1 MIRRATFQK
10 GHQRMQNWR
19 YVCEVCGTAEPI
31 DTRLWR
37 CPVDGGAFALDG
49 PNEIA
54 PELIDQNEPTLWRYE
69 ALLPAPRPESYSL
82 GEGLTPL
89 VRGQLGGR
97 DVWFKN
103 DALLPTGSFKDRGAA
118 VLVSHLNRLGLT
130 RLIVDSSGNA
140 AAAMAG
146 FCAAAGIECTV
157 YAPANASPGKLVQAR
172 AYGATVHAIEGN
184 RDAVAGAAQQA
195 AEDDISSFYASHNWH
210 AVFVEGVKTWA
221 LEVWEQL
228 GGALPSAVFV
238 PTGGG
243 SAFVGA
249 HRGFQAI
256 PGPLPMLVAAQPD
269 ACAPIVAAAHQDA
282 NDIAAVTPGN
292 TIAEGTKIGSPSRGR
307 QILAALRESG
317 GWAAAVTEEDIR
329 EALVE
334 LWSQGM
340 YAEPTAAVGAAAFR
354 NAVRDGHDL
363 PDGDIV
369 VLITGNGLKATE
381 TIADLIG

>member
-1 MIRRATFQK
+1 
-10 GHQRMQNWR
+10 MQAWR
-19 YVCEVCGTAEPI
+19 YVCEVCGTEEPI
-31 DTRLWR
+31 DTRNWR

-49 PNEIA
+49 PNEIT
-54 PELIDQNEPTLWRYE
+54 PELLDPSEPTLWRYA
-69 ALLPAPRPESYSL
+69 ALLPAPRPVSYSL

-89 VRGQLGGR
+89 VRGHLAGR

-118 VLVSHLNRLGLT
+118 VLVSHLQRLDLT
-130 RLIVDSSGNA
+130 RVIVDSSGNA

-146 FCAAAGIECTV
+146 FSAAAGIDCTV
-157 YAPANASPGKLVQAR
+157 YAPANASPGKLVQAK
-172 AYGATVHAIEGN
+172 AYGATVIPVEGN
-184 RDAVAGAAQQA
+184 RDAVAAAAQQA
-195 AEDDISSFYASHNWH
+195 DEDDPSSFYASHNWH

-228 GGALPSAVFV
+228 GGSLPSAAFV

-256 PGPLPMLVAAQPD
+256 PGPLPVLVAGQPA
-269 ACAPIVAAAHQDA
+269 ACAPLVSAVGSGASQIEP
-282 NDIAAVTPGN
+282 VTPGD
-292 TIAEGTKIGSPSRGR
+292 TIAEGTKIGSPSRDR
-307 QILAALRESG
+307 QMLAAVRDSG
-317 GWAAAVTEEDIR
+317 GWAAAVSETDIQ
-329 EALVE
+329 EALRE
-334 LWSQGM
+334 LWSQGV

-354 NAVRDGHDL
+354 NAVRDGRDL
-363 PDGDIV
+363 PAGDIV

-381 TIADLIG
+381 SISAMFA